1 MPEIPEIE
9 TVKNLLSSKVL
20 GKTIKSITVN
30 RSKALNVSV
39 DEFNKALVNQ
49 SIVLVRRRAKQIIIS
64 FSSNHSIVIHFMLEG
79 YMRFFYSHEEVSG
92 SPSVLFVLTS
102 GETLAC
108 YKINLGYIHL
118 VSTTI
123 LEEIPELDGLGP
135 EPLDPAFTVKE
146 FLELLSQR
154 KGMIKP
160 LLMDQQFIAGIGNVY
175 SNEVLF
181 CSGILPTRKV
191 AAIAIEERWLLY
203 DCLQNLLKRAIK
215 TGGVYDEKFSSDDTV
230 TGGFESQLQV
240 AYRTGKP
247 CYRCGKDI
255 LTKRVGGRNAFYCP
269 ICQT

>member
-9 TVKNLLSSKVL
+9 TVKHHLSVKVQ

-30 RSKALNVSV
+30 RDKALNVSV
-39 DEFNKALVNQ
+39 DEFIKTLVNQ
-49 SIVLVRRRAKQIIIS
+49 RICSVRRRAKQIIIS
-64 FSSNHSIVIHFMLEG
+64 FSNDHSIIIHFMLEG
-79 YMRFFYSHEEVSG
+79 YMRFFYSDEELSG
-92 SPSVLFVLTS
+92 NPSVLFVLTS
-102 GETLAC
+102 GDTLAC

-118 VSTTI
+118 VATTM
-123 LEEIPELDGLGP
+123 LAEIPELDGLGP
-135 EPLDPAFTVKE
+135 EPLEPAFTVKE
-146 FLELLSQR
+146 FLDLLSQR

-191 AAIAIEERWLLY
+191 AAITVEERQKLY
-203 DCLQNLLKRAIK
+203 ECLQNLLKRAVES
-215 TGGVYDEKFSSDDTV
+215 GGVYDEKFSSDDTL

-240 AYRTGKP
+240 AYRTGQP
-247 CYRCGKDI
+247 CYRCGAVI
-255 LTKRVGGRNAFYCP
+255 MTKRVGGRNAFYCP

>member
-30 RSKALNVSV
+30 RDKALNVSV

-49 SIVLVRRRAKQIIIS
+49 RIISVRRRAKQIIIS

-79 YMRFFYSHEEVSG
+79 YMRFFYSHEEISG
-92 SPSVLFVLTS
+92 SPSVMFVLTL

-118 VSTTI
+118 VATTL

-135 EPLDPAFTVKE
+135 EPLDPAFTVME

-191 AAIAIEERWLLY
+191 AAIAAEERQKLY
-203 DCLQNLLKRAIK
+203 ECLQNLLKRAVK
-215 TGGVYDEKFSSDDTV
+215 SGGVYEEKFSSDDTV

-240 AYRTGKP
+240 AYRTGQP
-247 CYRCGKDI
+247 CYRCGEAI
-255 LTKRVGGRNAFYCP
+255 QTKRVGGRNAFYCP
-269 ICQT
+269 VCQT

>member
-49 SIVLVRRRAKQIIIS
+49 NIVSVRRRAKQIIIS

-92 SPSVLFVLTS
+92 SPSVLLVLTS

-118 VSTTI
+118 VASTL

-135 EPLDPAFTVKE
+135 EPLDPAFSVEE
-146 FLELLSQR
+146 FLKLFSQR

-181 CSGILPTRKV
+181 CGRILPTRKV
-191 AAIAIEERWLLY
+191 ATIAIEERRLLY

-215 TGGVYDEKFSSDDTV
+215 AGGVYDEKFSSDDTV

-247 CYRCGKDI
+247 CYRCGKAI